1 MSEKLVNDAV
11 VDRAIAQVHAL
22 RVDAGEVYLREG
34 QSTSLEIRE
43 GAIENAISRGERGIG
58 VRILRG
64 GRVGFAYTSDL
75 SPDGIGDC
83 VQAARDIAAVTEPDP
98 DISITTAAIEPADLG
113 LYEPGAAERTIADR
127 AAVAFTV
134 ERAARAVDERI
145 SGFRKTTYSDGTLT
159 TMLATSS
166 GVRGGYRESYF
177 SVGTSAVATAG
188 DERQIGYHGEAT
200 RRFDALSP
208 DAVGRRAAEMAVG
221 KLGAQAF
228 KTQKLP
234 VVLDPYLGMSLLGA
248 IIALFSA
255 DSVIKG
261 KSLFANKIGELVA
274 SEHVTIVDDARM
286 TGALRS
292 APFDGEGVRTT
303 TRTLVDR
310 GVLKGYLSS
319 LKTSKKMDLAPTGNA
334 RRGSYAMP
342 SRIGA
347 ANFYLT
353 PGAAEP
359 GALVGELDRALR
371 VTSLLNL
378 HTIDPISGEFSLGAS
393 GDVLERGERSHP
405 VQGITIAGNLTT
417 LLSAIT
423 GVAKD
428 LTFGSSGVGSP
439 TFVISELSVGG
450 V

>member
-11 VDRAIAQVHAL
+11 VDRAIAQIHSL
-22 RVDAGEVYLREG
+22 RVDAGEVFLREG
-34 QSTSLEIRE
+34 QSTSLEIRD
-43 GAIENAISRGERGIG
+43 GAIENAIARGERGVG

-75 SPDGIGDC
+75 SADGIADC
-83 VQAARDIAAVTEPDP
+83 VQAARDIATVTEPDP
-98 DISITTAAIEPADLG
+98 DVAIATTAIESTDLG
-113 LYEPGAAERTIADR
+113 LYETGATERSIADR
-127 AAVAFTV
+127 ASVAFAV
-134 ERAARAVDERI
+134 ESAARAVDERI

-159 TMLATSS
+159 TMLANSS
-166 GVRGGYRESYF
+166 GVRGSYRESYF

-188 DERQIGYHGEAT
+188 EERQIGYHGEAT
-200 RRFDALSP
+200 RRFGALQP
-208 DAVGRRAAEMAVG
+208 EAVGRRAAEMALG
-221 KLGAQAF
+221 KLGARPF
-228 KTQKLP
+228 DTQTIP
-234 VVLDPYLGMSLLGA
+234 VVLDPFLGMALLGA
-248 IIALFSA
+248 IVPLFSA

-261 KSLFANKIGELVA
+261 KSLFADKLGEGVA

-286 TGALRS
+286 AGALRS

-303 TRTLVDR
+303 TRTLIDR

-319 LKTSKKMDLAPTGNA
+319 LKTSKKMDLEPTGNA

-347 ANFYLT
+347 ANFHLAAGT
-353 PGAAEP
+353 ADPAAIVGA
-359 GALVGELDRALR
+359 LDRALR

-393 GDVLERGERSHP
+393 GDVLERGQRSHA

-423 GVAKD
+423 GIAND
-428 LTFGSSGVGSP
+428 LTFGSSGIGSP